1 MEAMV
6 SPLRGSSGNVEFLV
20 HVIAPGGAAP
30 APTVPFDP
38 TAVIRTL
45 TDAPDDPTGSL

>member
-20 HVIAPGGAAP
+20 HVVAPDGAA
-30 APTVPFDP
+30 ASPTAPFDP
-38 TAVIRTL
+38 SAVVREAAGT
-45 TDAPDDPTGSL
+45 PDDPAGRA